1 MTVPGQLTFALAAG
15 IAIIPSAGVIYY
27 SLKNVYHL
35 LEDGKLYF
43 MLGISLLMG
52 VIVALFQTY
61 IVHDSF
67 PAVRGGSLL
76 ILIAVALLFSMFD
89 NLLKIVLLNLKRYRT
104 QTETT
109 FYGMSF
115 ALMGAMV
122 SALHG
127 FRFFENVELFI
138 VQNETNFNTTVTA
151 GEYYSIPG
159 FFVLIF
165 AVVFYHGAMGV
176 FNGYYSSIGRFWSIS
191 HMGKVVAYSFPFNFC
206 LFWWFI
212 LGDMAVLVAGLIYSS
227 MILFFIVRKYFPIGL
242 PPEERKKLE
251 QHFPWKTNA
260 QGKAK
265 GKDRGFM
272 ARLREIEED
281 D

>member
-1 MTVPGQLTFALAAG
+1 MTVPGQLAFAIAAG

-35 LEDGKLYF
+35 LDDRKLYF
-43 MLGISLLMG
+43 MLGMSLLTG
-52 VIVALFQTY
+52 VSIALFQTY

-67 PAVRGGSLL
+67 YAVRGGSLL

-104 QTETT
+104 QMETT

-127 FRFFENVELFI
+127 FRFFEDVELFP
-138 VQNETNFNTTVTA
+138 VQNETGFNMTTA
-151 GEYYSIPG
+151 GDYYSIPG

-165 AVVFYHGAMGV
+165 AAVFYHGAMGV
-176 FNGYYSSIGRFWSIS
+176 FNGYYSSIGRFWSMS
-191 HMGKVVAYSFPFNFC
+191 HMGKAVAYSFPFNFF

-212 LGDMAVLVAGLIYSS
+212 LGDMEVLVAGLVYSLI
-227 MILFFIVRKYFPIGL
+227 ILYVIVRKYFPIGL
-242 PPEERKKLE
+242 PPGE
-251 QHFPWKTNA
+251 QKDLMRHFPWKTEDKREN
-260 QGKAK
+260 K
-265 GKDRGFM
+265 GLM